1 MDSRLTRQHGFTL
14 IELLIVIIII
24 GILAAIAIPVYAAT
38 RDDAKEA
45 SLKAS
50 ARIVHVEIATCLT
63 EQRLSTAYQATGG
76 APNVTNYINWAKMYV
91 SNALESILE
100 NGVQDSNGHG
110 IVNPYS
116 RKKSIVNTTAIPT
129 TTTAMPAV
137 WITRQT
143 GKNNTY
149 CYQYFPTTASPKTF
163 LAGTVV
169 ACWNTATSSIEVFFV
184 DKNGT
189 KSKGCAYIKY

>member
-1 MDSRLTRQHGFTL
+1 MRTIRTGQHGFTL
-14 IELLIVIIII
+14 IELLIVIIVV
-24 GILAAIAIPVYAAT
+24 GILAAIAIPMYLAQ

-50 ARIVHVEIATCLT
+50 AHIVQVEIATCLT
-63 EQRLSTAYQATGG
+63 NSSLLTAYQATGG
-76 APNVTNYINWAKMYV
+76 APNATNYINWAKTNV
-91 SNALESILE
+91 SNALEAALE
-100 NGVQDSNGHG
+100 NGVDNSNGHG

-116 RKKSIVNTTAIPT
+116 RKKSIINTTAVPT

-143 GKNNTY
+143 GLSNTY
-149 CYQYFPTTASPKTF
+149 CYQYFPTNATTKARV
-163 LAGTVV
+163 AGTVI
-169 ACWNTATSSIEVFFV
+169 ACWNTATSNIEVFFV